1 MLASLE
7 GDLVRDRFGTFGLPA
22 IFSRSWLTRAFAE
35 LGQFA
40 QGIAYGE
47 EGVRQAEAFDNPYSL
62 FVAYWGGGY
71 LHLRKGEFI
80 KAIAMFER
88 PLGLCRDWQFSVA
101 YSTAAA
107 LLAYAYALSGRV
119 SEAIPMLERAVEQAG
134 AAQDAGGY

>member
-62 FVAYWGGGY
+62 FVAYWGAAIFTSARESSPRRSRCLSEPLGSAGIGSSR
-71 LHLRKGEFI
+71 LHTRPLPHCSLMPMRCRGEFP
-80 KAIAMFER
+80 R
-88 PLGLCRDWQFSVA
+88 LYPCSSGLWSR
-101 YSTAAA
+101 
-107 LLAYAYALSGRV
+107 
-119 SEAIPMLERAVEQAG
+119 RAPG
-134 AAQDAGGY
+134 W